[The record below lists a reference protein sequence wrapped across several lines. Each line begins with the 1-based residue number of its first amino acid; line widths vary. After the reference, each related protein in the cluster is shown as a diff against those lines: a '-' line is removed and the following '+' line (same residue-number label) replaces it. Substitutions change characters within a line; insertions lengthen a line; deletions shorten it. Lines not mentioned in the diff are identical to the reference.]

1 MRGDG
6 QRSGG
11 LRARRALSLPPGA
24 GMRGERFLERWTAPG
39 SGFEAQSGPRATP
52 WGFKCPTAL
61 SRGGVGGMGGQEA
74 MGVVGTRGFCAR
86 FLNSERRKPS
96 VAAHPRTPRWELGA
110 GRGGVLVGAAA
121 RWFPAGRDL
130 PAPGAG
136 RGSGWVGVSGY
147 GGLRCPSARL
157 PSPRTMNIHR
167 APSPSPRRFLL
178 TVFHP
183 FSPTFNP
190 PPPGSRTSPAPR
202 CLLSF
207 ISPYEHACP
216 RPAAGHTR
224 DIPLP
229 RPTAARGGSQRPLLC
244 LCPAH
249 ARGGGAGPAPSGIG
263 PGMEQSRPP
272 PPPASPRGTP
282 LGSSPRS
289 GPVPGS
295 GEIVEL
301 LRAPQPAPHPRCA
314 SRAALPALSKGP
326 VSPPPTLRND
336 PSAPTQNGEGPP
348 SWTEAAP
355 SSALGSFRRCFPRC
369 GSTPRS
375 DVAAPGGATRVPAA
389 PEHPPLPGK
398 GGWRGGGELSAGRFF
413 SVRHLGISFVR
424 MVASRYRRCCSSLLH
439 PIGCPC
445 PKLGCMFL
453 CGGHPAAC
461 CNGVIFVSKWLVCF

>member
-1 MRGDG
+1 
-6 QRSGG
+6 
-11 LRARRALSLPPGA
+11 
-24 GMRGERFLERWTAPG
+24 
-39 SGFEAQSGPRATP
+39 
-52 WGFKCPTAL
+52 
-61 SRGGVGGMGGQEA
+61 

-147 GGLRCPSARL
+147 GGLRCPSAQL

-183 FSPTFNP
+183 FSPTSNP
-190 PPPGSRTSPAPR
+190 PPPRKPHIPST
-202 CLLSF
+202 
-207 ISPYEHACP
+207 
-216 RPAAGHTR
+216 
-224 DIPLP
+224 PLP
-229 RPTAARGGSQRPLLC
+229 SLLH
-244 LCPAH
+244 LSLRTRVSSPRRRAH
-249 ARGGGAGPAPSGIG
+249 ARHPPAPTHCRAGGQPAPTPLSL
-263 PGMEQSRPP
+263 PGACAGRGRGARPVGDRARDGTKPP
-272 PPPASPRGTP
+272 PTAPPSPRGTP

-301 LRAPQPAPHPRCA
+301 PRAPQPAPHPRCA

-398 GGWRGGGELSAGRFF
+398 GGWRWGGLCP
-413 SVRHLGISFVR
+413 
-424 MVASRYRRCCSSLLH
+424 ASR
-439 PIGCPC
+439 G
-445 PKLGCMFL
+445 
-453 CGGHPAAC
+453 
-461 CNGVIFVSKWLVCF
+461 

>member
-147 GGLRCPSARL
+147 GGLRCPSAQL

-183 FSPTFNP
+183 FSPTSNP
-190 PPPGSRTSPAPR
+190 PPPRKPHIPST
-202 CLLSF
+202 
-207 ISPYEHACP
+207 
-216 RPAAGHTR
+216 
-224 DIPLP
+224 PLP
-229 RPTAARGGSQRPLLC
+229 SLLH
-244 LCPAH
+244 LSLRTRVSSPRRRAH
-249 ARGGGAGPAPSGIG
+249 ARHPPAP
-263 PGMEQSRPP
+263 
-272 PPPASPRGTP
+272 THC
-282 LGSSPRS
+282 
-289 GPVPGS
+289 
-295 GEIVEL
+295 
-301 LRAPQPAPHPRCA
+301 RAGGQPAPTPLSLPGACA
-314 SRAALPALSKGP
+314 GRGRGARPVGDRARDGTK
-326 VSPPPTLRND
+326 PPPT
-336 PSAPTQNGEGPP
+336 A
-348 SWTEAAP
+348 
-355 SSALGSFRRCFPRC
+355 
-369 GSTPRS
+369 
-375 DVAAPGGATRVPAA
+375 
-389 PEHPPLPGK
+389 PPLSSRDPPRLLAALRPRTGQW
-398 GGWRGGGELSAGRFF
+398 GDSGAPPRPPARSPPAVRISRGAARSFQRARLS
-413 SVRHLGISFVR
+413 
-424 MVASRYRRCCSSLLH
+424 
-439 PIGCPC
+439 PPD
-445 PKLGCMFL
+445 
-453 CGGHPAAC
+453 PA
-461 CNGVIFVSKWLVCF
+461 K